1 MHLNFHALNKEM
13 SDIILGEM
21 ARFNFG
27 IRHKYDDD
35 LIQDYKTYIDNLE
48 KDIITAVY
56 GTSLDNCVINKTYN
70 LITDEEDTDVSKYSK
85 LENPLIKFC
94 QLHNIFIKI
103 LRNNSYIEITI
114 DLLMPYR
121 LTYE

>member
-1 MHLNFHALNKEM
+1 M

-27 IRHKYDDD
+27 IRQKYDDD

-48 KDIITAVY
+48 KDIITVVY
-56 GTSLDNCVINKTYN
+56 GTSLDNCIIIRNLD
-70 LITDEEDTDVSKYSK
+70 LITDEDDTDVSKYLK

-94 QLHNIFIKI
+94 QLHNIFVKI
-103 LRNNSYIEITI
+103 LRNSTYIEITL